1 MVIGATNRAIMKPT
15 LSRTLEDPFSSG
27 TFGSTGIGVPFDTVP
42 VTSAYLFS
50 ITFVA
55 TTFARFVTFD
65 ILKNI
70 EFEKLEKVSFMR
82 IFFLQNSSV
91 K

>member
-1 MVIGATNRAIMKPT
+1 MVIRATNRAIMEPT
-15 LSRTLEDPFSSG
+15 LSGALEDSFSSG
-27 TFGSTGIGVPFDTVP
+27 TFGSTGIGVPFDAVP
-42 VTSAYLFS
+42 MASAYLFS

-70 EFEKLEKVSFMR
+70 EFE
-82 IFFLQNSSV
+82 NSKKSHF
-91 K
+91 